1 MHPTFL
7 FFLFGLASWILFVL
21 VVPYFLPTIIAILRQ
36 KTNTGSIF
44 ALNFFLGW
52 SLIGWVVSLIWALSS
67 DNLPNHTV
75 IVNNM
80 PPAPAG
86 SAPTGA
92 APAYEYKGVQL
103 QRQATAKT
111 TSTSARH
118 TDAGQ
123 PDKFDQLR
131 KLKQLLDEGV
141 LTREEFDKQ
150 KSKLLA

>member
-21 VVPYFLPTIIAILRQ
+21 LVPYFLPTIIAILRQ

-44 ALNFFLGW
+44 ALNLFLGW
-52 SLIGWVVSLIWALSS
+52 SLIGWVVALIWALSS
-67 DNLPNHTV
+67 DNLRNQTV

-80 PPAPAG
+80 PPPPSG
-86 SAPTGA
+86 P

-103 QRQATAKT
+103 QRKT
-111 TSTSARH
+111 TGSGNYTGAH
-118 TDAGQ
+118 QAGTAQ
-123 PDKFDQLR
+123 PDKYEQLR

-141 LTREEFDKQ
+141 LTQQEFDQQ
-150 KSKLLA
+150 KSKLLG

>member
-7 FFLFGLASWILFVL
+7 FFFFGLASWILFVL
-21 VVPYFLPTIIAILRQ
+21 LVPYFLPTIIAILRQ

-44 ALNFFLGW
+44 ALNLLLGW
-52 SLIGWVVSLIWALSS
+52 SLIGWVVALIWALSS
-67 DNLPNHTV
+67 DNMRTQTV

-86 SAPTGA
+86 Q
-92 APAYEYKGVQL
+92 APAYDYKGIQL
-103 QRQATAKT
+103 QRKATGSG
-111 TSTSARH
+111 STDMKH

-123 PDKFDQLR
+123 PDKYEQLR

-141 LTREEFDKQ
+141 LTQEEFDKQ
-150 KSKLLA
+150 KSKLLG

>member
-7 FFLFGLASWILFVL
+7 FFIFGLASWILFVI

-75 IVNNM
+75 VVNNM
-80 PPAPAG
+80 PPP
-86 SAPTGA
+86 PTGS

-103 QRQATAKT
+103 QRQATAK
-111 TSTSARH
+111 SNYPGAH
-118 TDAGQ
+118 QADAGQ
-123 PDKFDQLR
+123 PDKYEQLR

-141 LTREEFDKQ
+141 LTQQEFDKQ
-150 KSKLLA
+150 KSKLLG

>member
-44 ALNFFLGW
+44 ALNLFLGW
-52 SLIGWVVSLIWALSS
+52 SLIGWVVALIWALSS
-67 DNLPNHTV
+67 DNLRNQTV

-86 SAPTGA
+86 PAPTASAPS
-92 APAYEYKGVQL
+92 YEYKGVQL
-103 QRQATAKT
+103 QRPSTAKT
-111 TSTSARH
+111 ATTGSQH

-141 LTREEFDKQ
+141 LTREEFEKQ